1 MISIIINEIT
11 KKRLTQSELSGKIKF
26 LAFHQFYQSVI
37 PVKKKRDGV
46 SIQSWQENYIAFC
59 TTPILIFPIN
69 FCINFS
75 FDF

>member
-1 MISIIINEIT
+1 MISTIINEIT

-46 SIQSWQENYIAFC
+46 SIQAGKKITLLSGRLQF
-59 TTPILIFPIN
+59 
-69 FCINFS
+69 
-75 FDF
+75 